1 MGSEMCIRDRYTFA
15 PAANA
20 LRVEMFLRE
29 KELKLETISVNVRED
44 ELFKEPY
51 NSMNPFN
58 CIPFLELENGTI
70 ITETISICRY
80 LDEQSNSS
88 KLFGND
94 TEERAII
101 DMWNRRIELD
111 GFLPLLHS
119 VRNKTSFFKGKV
131 VPGTR
136 TSITQSPE
144 IVERGIEMFDIL
156 LNRIEPHLSKNKFL
170 LGDKFTIA
178 DITSHFMFN
187 LSNMLKIDFG
197 QKYKNVYRWK
207 SDLEKRPSNPLLD
220 ND

>member
-1 MGSEMCIRDRYTFA
+1 MKLYTFA

-29 KELKLETISVNVRED
+29 KELKLESISVNVRED

-144 IVERGIEMFDIL
+144 IVERGIEMFNIL

-187 LSNMLKIDFG
+187 LSNMLKIDFE

>member
-1 MGSEMCIRDRYTFA
+1 MKLYTFA

-207 SDLEKRPSNPLLD
+207 SDLEKRSSNPLLD
-220 ND
+220 NN

>member
-1 MGSEMCIRDRYTFA
+1 MKLYTFA

-170 LGDKFTIA
+170 LGDKFSIA

-187 LSNMLKIDFG
+187 LSNILKIDFG

>member
-1 MGSEMCIRDRYTFA
+1 MKLYTFA

-220 ND
+220 NG

>member
-1 MGSEMCIRDRYTFA
+1 MKLYTFA

-144 IVERGIEMFDIL
+144 IVERGIEMFNIL

>member
-1 MGSEMCIRDRYTFA
+1 MKLYTFA

-94 TEERAII
+94 KEDRAII

-136 TSITQSPE
+136 TSITQSSE

-170 LGDKFTIA
+170 LGDKFSIA

>member
-1 MGSEMCIRDRYTFA
+1 MKLYTFA

-197 QKYKNVYRWK
+197 QKYKNFYRWK

>member
-1 MGSEMCIRDRYTFA
+1 MKLYTFA

-131 VPGTR
+131 GPGTR
-136 TSITQSPE
+136 TSITQSSE
-144 IVERGIEMFDIL
+144 IVERGIEMFNIL

>member
-1 MGSEMCIRDRYTFA
+1 MKLYTFA

-29 KELKLETISVNVRED
+29 KELKLESISVNVRED

>member
-1 MGSEMCIRDRYTFA
+1 MKLYTFA

-29 KELKLETISVNVRED
+29 KKLKLETISVNVRED

-88 KLFGND
+88 NLFGND

>member
-1 MGSEMCIRDRYTFA
+1 MKLYTFA

-29 KELKLETISVNVRED
+29 KNIKLEKVSVNVRED
-44 ELFKEPY
+44 ELFKEPF

-58 CIPFLELENGTI
+58 CVPFLELDDGTI

-80 LDEQSNSS
+80 LDEQFESS

-94 TEERAII
+94 NKEQAII

-136 TSITQSPE
+136 TNISQSPE
-144 IVERGIEMFDIL
+144 IVDRGIEMYKIL
-156 LNRIEPHLSKNKFL
+156 LDRIDPHLSKNKFL
-170 LGDKFTIA
+170 LGDKFSIA
-178 DITSHFMFN
+178 DITGHFMFN
-187 LSNMLKIDFG
+187 LSKMLKIDFE
-197 QKYKNVYRWK
+197 QNYKNIYRWK
-207 SDLEKRPSNPLLD
+207 LEIEKRPSNPMAD
-220 ND
+220 NI

>member
-1 MGSEMCIRDRYTFA
+1 MKLYTFA

-156 LNRIEPHLSKNKFL
+156 LNRIEPHLSKNNFL
-170 LGDKFTIA
+170 LGDKFSIA

-187 LSNMLKIDFG
+187 LSNILKIDFG

>member
-1 MGSEMCIRDRYTFA
+1 MKLYTFA

-170 LGDKFTIA
+170 LGDKFSIA

-187 LSNMLKIDFG
+187 LSNMLKIDFKE
-197 QKYKNVYRWK
+197 KYKNVYRWK
-207 SDLEKRPSNPLLD
+207 SNLEKRSSNPLLD

>member
-1 MGSEMCIRDRYTFA
+1 MKLYTFA

-58 CIPFLELENGTI
+58 CIPFLELGNGTI

-136 TSITQSPE
+136 TSISQSPE

-156 LNRIEPHLSKNKFL
+156 LNRIELHLSKNKFL
-170 LGDKFTIA
+170 LGDRFTIA

-187 LSNMLKIDFG
+187 LSNMLKIDFR

>member
-1 MGSEMCIRDRYTFA
+1 MKLYTFA

-207 SDLEKRPSNPLLD
+207 SALEKRPTNPLLD

>member
-1 MGSEMCIRDRYTFA
+1 MKLYTFA

-136 TSITQSPE
+136 TSITQSLE

-156 LNRIEPHLSKNKFL
+156 LNRIESHLSKNKFL
-170 LGDKFTIA
+170 LGHKFTIA

>member
-1 MGSEMCIRDRYTFA
+1 MKLYTFA

-136 TSITQSPE
+136 TNITQSPE

>member
-1 MGSEMCIRDRYTFA
+1 MKLYTFA

-144 IVERGIEMFDIL
+144 IVERGIEMFNIL
-156 LNRIEPHLSKNKFL
+156 LNRIEPHLSENKFL
-170 LGDKFTIA
+170 LGDKFSIA

>member
-1 MGSEMCIRDRYTFA
+1 MKLYTFA

-207 SDLEKRPSNPLLD
+207 SDLEKRASNPLLD
-220 ND
+220 NV

>member
-1 MGSEMCIRDRYTFA
+1 MKLYTFA

-44 ELFKEPY
+44 ELFNELY

-80 LDEQSNSS
+80 LDEQSKST

-131 VPGTR
+131 IPGTR

-156 LNRIEPHLSKNKFL
+156 LHRIEPHLSENKFL
-170 LGDKFTIA
+170 LGDKFSIA
-178 DITSHFMFN
+178 DITGHFMFN

-220 ND
+220 NG

>member
-1 MGSEMCIRDRYTFA
+1 MKLYTFA

-170 LGDKFTIA
+170 IGDKFSIA
-178 DITSHFMFN
+178 DITGHFMFN
-187 LSNMLKIDFG
+187 LSNMLKIDYG

>member
-1 MGSEMCIRDRYTFA
+1 MCIRDR
-15 PAANA
+15 
-20 LRVEMFLRE
+20 
-29 KELKLETISVNVRED
+29 
-44 ELFKEPY
+44 FKEPY

-58 CIPFLELENGTI
+58 CIPFLKLENGTI

-170 LGDKFTIA
+170 LGNKFTIA

-187 LSNMLKIDFG
+187 LSNMLKIDLG

-207 SDLEKRPSNPLLD
+207 SDLEKRSSNPLLD

>member
-1 MGSEMCIRDRYTFA
+1 MKLYTFA

-58 CIPFLELENGTI
+58 CIPFLELENGSV

-144 IVERGIEMFDIL
+144 IVERGIEMFNIL
-156 LNRIEPHLSKNKFL
+156 LNRIEPHLSENKFL
-170 LGDKFTIA
+170 LGDKFSIA

>member
-1 MGSEMCIRDRYTFA
+1 MKLYTFA

-51 NSMNPFN
+51 KSMNPFN

-170 LGDKFTIA
+170 LGDKFSIA

-220 ND
+220 NN

>member
-1 MGSEMCIRDRYTFA
+1 MKLYTFA

-80 LDEQSNSS
+80 LDEQYKSL

-170 LGDKFTIA
+170 LGDKFSIA
-178 DITSHFMFN
+178 DITGHFMFN

-220 ND
+220 NN

>member
-1 MGSEMCIRDRYTFA
+1 MKLYTFA

-29 KELKLETISVNVRED
+29 KKLKLETISVNVRED

-207 SDLEKRPSNPLLD
+207 SDLEKRPSNPMLD
-220 ND
+220 NN

>member
-1 MGSEMCIRDRYTFA
+1 MKLYTFA

-144 IVERGIEMFDIL
+144 IVERGIEIFDIL

-207 SDLEKRPSNPLLD
+207 SDLEKRPSNPMLD

>member
-1 MGSEMCIRDRYTFA
+1 MKLYTFA

-136 TSITQSPE
+136 TNITQSPE

-170 LGDKFTIA
+170 LGDKFSIA

>member
-1 MGSEMCIRDRYTFA
+1 MKLYTFA

-44 ELFKEPY
+44 ELFEEPY

-88 KLFGND
+88 KLFGNN

>member
-1 MGSEMCIRDRYTFA
+1 MKLYTFA

-80 LDEQSNSS
+80 LDEQSKSS

-136 TSITQSPE
+136 TSITQSSD

-178 DITSHFMFN
+178 DITGHFMFN

-207 SDLEKRPSNPLLD
+207 SELEKRPSNPLLD

>member
-1 MGSEMCIRDRYTFA
+1 MKLYTFA

-58 CIPFLELENGTI
+58 CIPFLELQNGTI

>member
-1 MGSEMCIRDRYTFA
+1 MKLYTFA

-29 KELKLETISVNVRED
+29 KKLKLETISVNVRED

-70 ITETISICRY
+70 ITESISICRY

-170 LGDKFTIA
+170 LGDKFSIA

-187 LSNMLKIDFG
+187 LSNILKIDFG
-197 QKYKNVYRWK
+197 QKYENVYRWK
-207 SDLEKRPSNPLLD
+207 SDLEKRQSNPLLD

>member
-1 MGSEMCIRDRYTFA
+1 MRLYTFA

-44 ELFKEPY
+44 ELFKELY

-80 LDEQSNSS
+80 LDKQSKST

-94 TEERAII
+94 IEELAII

-156 LNRIEPHLSKNKFL
+156 LHRIEPHLSENKFL
-170 LGDKFTIA
+170 LGDKFSIA
-178 DITSHFMFN
+178 DITGHFMFN

-207 SDLEKRPSNPLLD
+207 SDLEKRRSNPLID
-220 ND
+220 NG